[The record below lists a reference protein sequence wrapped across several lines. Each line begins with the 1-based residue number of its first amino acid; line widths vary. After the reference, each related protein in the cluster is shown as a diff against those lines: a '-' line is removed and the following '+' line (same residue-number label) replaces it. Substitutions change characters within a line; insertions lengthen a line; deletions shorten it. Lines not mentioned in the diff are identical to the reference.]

1 MYPNVGCSIHCKPY
15 QPLIFE
21 PLPNRF
27 AYIMARGCRNLGRY
41 AFLCGGEPFCHQT
54 GPCQTLRAETC
65 WSQLLVRFGV
75 IFYFNKSR
83 NHVNEVQTNQGRV
96 ISGKKR
102 PLPGM
107 HHTEVRS
114 GDGHQI
120 SRYPDIQISRYPD
133 VQMSG
138 YPDIRYQILVPDIR
152 YQVSEKMNGNH
163 KELGFPKKPKISS
176 NE

>member
-1 MYPNVGCSIHCKPY
+1 MPTSTMLQLFMKLRGNSLW
-15 QPLIFE
+15 LIMLSFRTKAAVSTFSNLVCE

-54 GPCQTLRAETC
+54 GPYQTLRAETW
-65 WSQLLVRFGV
+65 WSQLLVRFRV
-75 IFYFNKSR
+75 FFDFEKSR
-83 NHVNEVQTNQGRV
+83 NHLNEIQKFRDVLFLE
-96 ISGKKR
+96 KR

-114 GDGHQI
+114 GDGHQN
-120 SRYPDIQISRYPD
+120 PNIQISRYPD

-138 YPDIRYQILVPDIR
+138 YPDIRYQIPDIR
-152 YQVSEKMNGNH
+152 YQVSGIRKN
-163 KELGFPKKPKISS
+163 K
-176 NE
+176 